1 MFGRG
6 PSWLFEVIE
15 GIGKMRLE
23 VTAELFP
30 EGSVIVAYARALDL
44 ASCGKTQNEAVH
56 ALMEALRLFLSV
68 SQQRGTL
75 DRILVDSGFVLQGD
89 MWRVPTETEGW
100 TPDDQVPP
108 DDSTRRLACVEI

>member
-1 MFGRG
+1 
-6 PSWLFEVIE
+6 
-15 GIGKMRLE
+15 MRLE

-44 ASCGKTQNEAVH
+44 ASCGKTQNEALH

-68 SQQRGTL
+68 SQKRGTL

-89 MWRVPTETEGW
+89 LWRVPTETEVW
-100 TPDDQVPP
+100 TSDTQVPL
-108 DDSTRRLACVEI
+108 DDSSRRLACVEI